1 MKRILIDK
9 IERDLQNL
17 RYGLPWKYDA
27 TCFNFRPAKEL
38 VHVSEIDSIKKKD
51 VESLI
56 IGCDLEDYSFISDM
70 TNLKQLYI
78 YSGQNITELDFV
90 KNLVNLTQL
99 FIADSKVESVEGV
112 VELLKKK
119 ARIIDEAKPIGFCM
133 DKEKKE
139 ESSVKQKA
147 TAEDFVKFGLIPE
160 VVGRLPVIAELE
172 KLTVEDMK
180 KILTDS
186 EESFMNGYHSL
197 MSELGVELVVQ
208 DDAIEEIAKMAYDR
222 GVGARGI
229 SAIVE
234 NIMGDIVFEVPSD
247 PTIKKCVI
255 NKEVVTEKESPY
267 LVHTGGRKNSRK
279 KNQKKMAS

>member
-17 RYGLPWKYDA
+17 HYGLPWKYDA
-27 TCFNFRPAKEL
+27 TCFNFRPAKEQ

-119 ARIIDEAKPIGFCM
+119 ARIIDEDPNPGRRILRQIEAVCIETES
-133 DKEKKE
+133 EKVTE
-139 ESSVKQKA
+139 Q
-147 TAEDFVKFGLIPE
+147 
-160 VVGRLPVIAELE
+160 ELE
-172 KLTVEDMK
+172 AANPYFAEIIVK
-180 KILTDS
+180 KP
-186 EESFMNGYHSL
+186 
-197 MSELGVELVVQ
+197 
-208 DDAIEEIAKMAYDR
+208 AK
-222 GVGARGI
+222 
-229 SAIVE
+229 
-234 NIMGDIVFEVPSD
+234 
-247 PTIKKCVI
+247 
-255 NKEVVTEKESPY
+255 
-267 LVHTGGRKNSRK
+267 
-279 KNQKKMAS
+279 